1 MTKEQIKAM
10 NESHKAVVQQKENIF
25 RQEIQTI
32 NERATQQINNVR
44 QEAEVNNKKYQEDLK
59 GEN

>member
-32 NERATQQINNVR
+32 NERANQQLNNVR
-44 QEAEVNNKKYQEDLK
+44 QEAEENNKRYQEDLRR
-59 GEN
+59 ES

>member
-32 NERATQQINNVR
+32 NERANQQLNNVR
-44 QEAEVNNKKYQEDLK
+44 QEAEENNKRYQEHLRR
-59 GEN
+59 